1 MNKSLKVKIA
11 GLCAEI
17 RTEDFQAFSFL
28 RSKFIDFLSTQKK
41 KDLTIEIRGKKPS
54 SSDQALPRLVF
65 KEGKFYLLSGKKPEI
80 SLGHIDLEKRNC
92 SISGFEDRDKLLHS
106 ALLCFALF
114 IESSGGIIL
123 HASAAYKNGQ
133 GILFPGPANAGKSTI
148 LKQLNEFSAL
158 ADEWVAVKKDG
169 SSFRMG
175 SIPCQNVLNKTKKL
189 QHIFFPKKGKQVAF
203 KRLKQGEAAKR
214 LLKNC
219 LFSTMHPEIVGKV
232 LAGVAELAR
241 EIPCFELEFPLK
253 VRLDR
258 EIHKLIESGKKRLN
272 RRRKILP
279 EDFDLS
285 RLHEPL
291 ILTWNCNLLCR
302 HCHPYLP
309 QDRTLSFN
317 AVKKH
322 LDSLTKNGTL
332 FLHLT
337 GGEPL
342 VHQDFW
348 KISSLAQKKKFAL
361 ILHTNGTLITPETGE
376 KLKSLN
382 FLHVF
387 VTVLGGNKQ
396 THDHLTGVEGSF
408 ERTISGLKILKEND
422 LDVIL
427 STTQLKENQEE
438 IPDMR
443 ALAEKLGVKFR
454 IIPFQTP
461 NKKEYEEFNQCYQK
475 NFQES

>member
-17 RTEDFQAFSFL
+17 RTEDFEAFSFL
-28 RSKFIDFLSTQKK
+28 RSKFIDFLSDQKK
-41 KDLTIEIRGKKPS
+41 KNLTIEIKGKLPS
-54 SSDQALPRLVF
+54 SSNQSLPRLVF
-65 KEGKFYLLSGKKPEI
+65 KEGKFYFFLEKNPEI
-80 SLGHIDLEKRNC
+80 SLGHIDLERRNC
-92 SISGFEDRDKLLHS
+92 CISGFEDRYKLLHS
-106 ALLCFALF
+106 VLLYFALF
-114 IESSGGIIL
+114 IEKSGGIIL
-123 HASAAYKNGQ
+123 HASAAYKNGH
-133 GILFPGPANAGKSTI
+133 GFIFPGPANAGKSTI
-148 LKQLNEFSAL
+148 LKQLSDFCPQTE
-158 ADEWVAVKKDG
+158 EWTAVKKVG
-169 SSFRMG
+169 NSFYVW
-175 SIPCQNVLNKTKKL
+175 SIPYQNALNKKKKL
-189 QHIFFPKKGKQVAF
+189 QYIFFPKKGKLVAF

-214 LLKNC
+214 LLRNC
-219 LFSTMHPEIVGKV
+219 LFSTMHPELVGKV
-232 LAGVAELAR
+232 IAGVAELTR
-241 EIPCFELEFPLK
+241 EIPCYELEFPLN
-253 VRLDR
+253 VRIDR
-258 EIHKLIESGKKRLN
+258 EIDNLIESDKKRLN

-302 HCHPYLP
+302 HCRPYLP
-309 QDRTLSFN
+309 QDETLSFSD
-317 AVKKH
+317 VKKH
-322 LDSLTKNGTL
+322 LDRLAKNGTL

-342 VHQDFW
+342 AHQDFW
-348 KISSLAQKKKFAL
+348 KVSSYALKKTFAL
-361 ILHTNGTLITPETGE
+361 ILHTNGTLITPEIGE

-408 ERTISGLKILKEND
+408 ERTISGLRILKEND

-427 STTQLKENQEE
+427 STTQLEENQQE
-438 IPDMR
+438 IPEIR
-443 ALAEKLGVKFR
+443 ELAEKLGVKFR
-454 IIPFQTP
+454 IVSFQTP
-461 NKKEYEEFNQCYQK
+461 NKKEYKEFNQCYQK